1 MELLT
6 IRPLHVEST
15 LTRNG
20 VRTTNGDNMNQKLQ
34 TILISILVLIPTFT
48 FSAEVSISVSPIRV
62 EHLVKQGEKGTDM
75 ISVTNDGTAPTR
87 LRVSIE
93 DWTLTKDGNPMFM
106 KAESNRYSCSEWI
119 RINPVDFRLAPGE
132 TKEVRYTIA
141 VPQGVEDGGY
151 RAAIIFETV
160 PDVTPG
166 EKMKRVFLRGRIVTI
181 LYEVVGKPIP
191 EGHANSLKAEP
202 KKDGIDFILTLQN
215 TGKVHY
221 RTKGTITV
229 KDEKGEKA
237 FEIEIPDVP
246 VLPESERDIRVSYEK
261 PIPRGKY
268 SAIAVVDIG
277 KKELIGAE
285 TTFSIK

>member
-1 MELLT
+1 MKGK
-6 IRPLHVEST
+6 P
-15 LTRNG
+15 
-20 VRTTNGDNMNQKLQ
+20 Q
-34 TILISILVLIPTFT
+34 TIFLISAILILIPVLT

-75 ISVTNDGTAPTR
+75 ISVTNDGTASTR
-87 LRVSIE
+87 LKVSIE

-106 KAESNRYSCSEWI
+106 KVGGNPYSCAEWI
-119 RINPVDFRLAPGE
+119 RINPVDFRIGPGQ
-132 TKEVRYTIA
+132 TREVRYTIT
-141 VPQGVEDGGY
+141 VPQGIDEGGY

-166 EKMKRVFLRGRIVTI
+166 EKIKRVFLKGRIVTI

-191 EGHANSLKAEP
+191 QGHANGLKAER
-202 KKDGIDFILTLQN
+202 KKEGIDFILSLQN

-221 RTKGTITV
+221 RTKGSIAV
-229 KDEKGEKA
+229 KNEKGEKA
-237 FEIEIPDVP
+237 FEVELPDVP
-246 VLPESERDIRVSYEK
+246 VLPESEREIRVNYDKS
-261 PIPRGKY
+261 IPEGNY
-268 SAIAVVDIG
+268 TAIAVVDIG

>member
-1 MELLT
+1 
-6 IRPLHVEST
+6 
-15 LTRNG
+15 
-20 VRTTNGDNMNQKLQ
+20 MNQKFKRL
-34 TILISILVLIPTFT
+34 LFFISILVLIPTFT
-48 FSAEVSISVSPIRV
+48 FSTEVSISVSPIRV

-87 LRVSIE
+87 LKVWIE

-106 KAESNRYSCSEWI
+106 KAENNPYSCAEWI
-119 RINPVDFRLAPGE
+119 RINPVDFRVAPGQ
-132 TKEVRYTIA
+132 TREVRYTIS
-141 VPQGVEDGGY
+141 VPQGIDDGGY

-166 EKMKRVFLRGRIVTI
+166 EKIKRVFLRGRIVTI

-191 EGHANSLKAEP
+191 QGHANSLKAQL
-202 KKDGIDFILTLQN
+202 KKEGIDFILTLQN

-229 KDEKGEKA
+229 KDEKGAKA
-237 FEIEIPDVP
+237 FETEIPDVP
-246 VLPESERDIRVSYEK
+246 VLPESEREVKASYDK
-261 PIPRGKY
+261 SIPKGKY
-268 SAIAVVDIG
+268 TAIAVVDIG

-285 TTFSIK
+285 TSFLIE

>member
-1 MELLT
+1 MK
-6 IRPLHVEST
+6 RMP
-15 LTRNG
+15 
-20 VRTTNGDNMNQKLQ
+20 Q
-34 TILISILVLIPTFT
+34 TIFLISAILILIPILT

-75 ISVTNDGTAPTR
+75 ILVTNDGEASTR
-87 LRVSIE
+87 LKVSIE
-93 DWTLTKDGNPMFM
+93 DWTLTKDGNPVFM
-106 KAESNRYSCSEWI
+106 KVGGNLYSCAEWI
-119 RINPVDFRLAPGE
+119 RINPVDFRLAPGQ
-132 TKEVRYTIA
+132 TREVRYTLT
-141 VPQGVEDGGY
+141 VPQGIEDGGY

-160 PDVTPG
+160 PEVTPG
-166 EKMKRVFLRGRIVTI
+166 EKIKRVFLKGRIVTI

-191 EGHANSLKAEP
+191 QGHANSLKTEL
-202 KKDGIDFILTLQN
+202 KKEGIDFILSLQN

-246 VLPESERDIRVSYEK
+246 VLTESEREIKVTYDK
-261 PIPRGKY
+261 PIPKGQY
-268 SAIAVVDIG
+268 TAIAVVDIG

-285 TTFSIK
+285 TTFSIE